1 MGMAAAQSG
10 LPSDPENASKS
21 LISVSSVR
29 LSGTRRRVAA
39 GGSRHQADAAA
50 AVLRLQRE
58 VAAVELLGLRRAQP
72 GDGTGRPLRRN
83 VLGEI
88 HLDHWVDAG
97 GLDGTLP
104 VGGDRA
110 GAEAGGAGSLEHGRA
125 W

>member
-1 MGMAAAQSG
+1 MGRAAAQSG

-29 LSGTRRRVAA
+29 LSGARRQVAA

-72 GDGTGRPLRRN
+72 GDGARSEEHTSELQSLMRTSYAVSCLKKKTTSTTQSIIRRR
-83 VLGEI
+83 
-88 HLDHWVDAG
+88 
-97 GLDGTLP
+97 T
-104 VGGDRA
+104 
-110 GAEAGGAGSLEHGRA
+110 
-125 W
+125 